1 MQRCLAVLVI
11 TSRRATRRTIPR
23 LRVAERRFP
32 ARLPPMSTLRH
43 ALTPGETIPR
53 HIHDEA
59 YAAVVLDGGY
69 EEAGERGRW
78 RVRAGDVLIHDR
90 FSGHWNRAPG
100 KALVLNLPLPA
111 HLASEAAMARAADP
125 DLLARLAERDLVEA
139 AAALLETLC
148 PGRDGLADAP
158 DLLAQVL
165 SRNDAPGVEA
175 WARDVGVAR
184 ATAFRWFRDAYGVGP
199 ARFRV
204 EARARRAWRMIVEG
218 DAAHSPSSL
227 ADIAA
232 DAGFS
237 DQAHMSRDVKAL
249 TGRSPGAWRAQ
260 ARLQHSF
267 KTQAT

>member
-1 MQRCLAVLVI
+1 
-11 TSRRATRRTIPR
+11 
-23 LRVAERRFP
+23 
-32 ARLPPMSTLRH
+32 MSALRH

-78 RVRAGDVLIHDR
+78 RVRAGDVLIHGR

-111 HLASEAAMARAADP
+111 GLKPAAAMARTADP
-125 DLLARLAERDLVEA
+125 DLLVRLARRDPREA

-148 PGRDGLADAP
+148 PGEGGLADAP
-158 DLLAQVL
+158 DLLAQAL
-165 SRNDAPGVEA
+165 SGDDAPGVEA
-175 WARDVGVAR
+175 WARDQGVTR
-184 ATAFRWFRDAYGVGP
+184 ETAFRWFRDVYGVGP

-204 EARARRAWRMIVEG
+204 EARARHAWRLIVEG
-218 DAAHSPSSL
+218 DGAL

-232 DAGFS
+232 EAGFA
-237 DQAHMSRDVKAL
+237 DQAHMSRDVKDL
-249 TGRSPGAWRAQ
+249 TGRAPGAWRAS
-260 ARLQHSF
+260 LQHSF
-267 KTQAT
+267 KTRAA